1 MGILFGTD
9 GIRGVAGDS
18 LTAETAYRLGIAVAD
33 VLAPLVSRRPCV
45 VIGRDT
51 RISGDMLE
59 CACAAGLCAAG
70 CDVTVLGIVPTPA
83 VAYLVR
89 SLGADAGIMI
99 SASHNPS
106 EYNGLKVFGS
116 EGFKLSDALEESVE
130 KIILDDSL
138 FAGGYAAP
146 SGGKKTVRG
155 NIGRVTRPD
164 GALDSYISHV
174 CAVLAETKGKT
185 AQRRRV
191 LFDLAD
197 GSACA
202 CAKKIFTPEH
212 MFGYAASFI
221 ADTPDGMNIN
231 DGCGS
236 TNLAALSSAVVR
248 GGYDIGI
255 AFDGDADRC
264 LCVDEKG
271 VVIDG
276 DSIIAALALDMKR
289 RGKLAGDTA
298 VVTCL
303 TNLGFHKLCKQN
315 DISVSVTSVG
325 DRSVLERMLEGGY
338 RIGGEQS
345 GHIILTDYA
354 TTGDGEVTAA
364 KVLSLLCENPAKSA
378 SEVFGDM
385 IHMPQISKNVAI
397 ANDKKALV
405 MENAD
410 VAEALRQAQSRLDG
424 CGRVLLRPSGTEA
437 LIRIMLEGEDADELE
452 MIAGEIARAVQAA
465 TEE

>member
-9 GIRGVAGDS
+9 GIRGIAGEG

-59 CACAAGLCAAG
+59 SACSAGLCAAG
-70 CDVTVLGIVPTPA
+70 CDVTSLGIVPTPA

-89 SLGADAGIMI
+89 TLGADAGIMI

-106 EYNGLKVFGS
+106 EYNGIKVFGA

-130 KIILDDSL
+130 NIILSDS
-138 FAGGYAAP
+138 FIKNSPAVKGG
-146 SGGKKTVRG
+146 S
-155 NIGRVTRPD
+155 IGRISRPD
-164 GALDSYISHV
+164 GAADAYISHV
-174 CAVLAETKGKT
+174 SSILAETKCRS
-185 AQRRRV
+185 ANRRRV
-191 LFDLAD
+191 LFDLAN

-236 TNLAALSSAVVR
+236 TKLDALASAVVR

-271 VVIDG
+271 NIIDG
-276 DSIIAALALDMKR
+276 DAIIAALALDMKR
-289 RGKLAGDTA
+289 RGKLSGDTA

-303 TNLGFHKLCKQN
+303 TNLGFHKLCKSSG
-315 DISVSVTSVG
+315 ISVSVTAVG

-338 RIGGEQS
+338 SIGGEQS
-345 GHIILTDYA
+345 GHIIMTDYA
-354 TTGDGEVTAA
+354 TTGDGEVTAS
-364 KVLSLLCENPAKSA
+364 KVLSLLCENADRPASQ
-378 SEVFGDM
+378 VFGEM
-385 IHMPQISKNVAI
+385 VHMPQISKNVEVGH
-397 ANDKKALV
+397 DKK
-405 MENAD
+405 NAVVED
-410 VAEALRQAQSRLDG
+410 AGVCEALRAAAEKLDG
-424 CGRVLLRPSGTEA
+424 CGRVLVRPSGTEA
-437 LIRIMLEGEDADELE
+437 LVRIMLEGEDAAELE
-452 MIAGEIARAVQAA
+452 RMAEDIAAAIKRALGE
-465 TEE
+465 